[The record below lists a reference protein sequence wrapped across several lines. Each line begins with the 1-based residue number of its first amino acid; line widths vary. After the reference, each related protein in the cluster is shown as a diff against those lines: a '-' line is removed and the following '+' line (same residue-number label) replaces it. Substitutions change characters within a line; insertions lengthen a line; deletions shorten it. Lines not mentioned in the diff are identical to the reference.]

1 MIKVSKSKDASQ
13 SLLIANTY
21 DGEDVKR
28 QLIEDQN
35 SKCYLCERHLITDF
49 EIEHFKS
56 KDNYP
61 ELIKDWNNLLLT
73 CRYCNSKKSNNF
85 DNLLNPLTVNIE
97 DEIKQEVDFINQKA
111 IFTLVHSETDLSKKL
126 IELLQRLFNG
136 STRIRKIKEE
146 QFFEYFIS
154 VINRFQKTVNNYLLD
169 ATEQTENEVRAELG
183 IDKEF
188 LGFKYWIIKNN
199 PILNSVFSKD
209 TVWNK

>member
-1 MIKVSKSKDASQ
+1 MIKVSKSKDAPQ
-13 SLLIANTY
+13 SLLTANTY

-35 SKCYLCERHLITDF
+35 SKCYLCERHLTTDF

-61 ELIKDWNNLLLT
+61 ELIKDWNNLLLA

-97 DEIKQEVDFINQKA
+97 EDIKQEVDFINQKA
-111 IFTLVHSETDLSKKL
+111 IFTLVQSETELSKKL

-199 PILNSVFSKD
+199 PILNSIFSKD
-209 TVWNK
+209 IVWNK